1 MNSGWL
7 RVTPSGSGANLPR
20 APGKVSSLD
29 SSWGLCASRLKWEK
43 EKRKV
48 ALACPCLFPLTRGT
62 EWGPGKG
69 WADWF
74 SVCMFIVC
82 MCTYVWWYCFWD
94 GRECLCDVD
103 FLSVFCWLVWL
114 MLFVRVRTSGYLE
127 AMGPF
132 GEPGPFELPLWRLL
146 RARGPAMQDFCC
158 LWSGPLRIAEAW
170 GWQKLGCLTMMVS
183 QIGILMRQVGLAL
196 PPRLVMPS
204 LLQLHTHKQEHIY
217 MVRECVVE

>member
-1 MNSGWL
+1 M
-7 RVTPSGSGANLPR
+7 
-20 APGKVSSLD
+20 
-29 SSWGLCASRLKWEK
+29 SRLVFSMYVHCVHVYICVVVLFLRWE
-43 EKRKV
+43 R
-48 ALACPCLFPLTRGT
+48 
-62 EWGPGKG
+62 
-69 WADWF
+69 
-74 SVCMFIVC
+74 MF
-82 MCTYVWWYCFWD
+82 VWC
-94 GRECLCDVD
+94 R
-103 FLSVFCWLVWL
+103 FLVLFCWLVWL

-127 AMGPF
+127 ATGPF